1 MGFVS
6 LALVLTCVL
15 FWGVVI
21 MLITHST
28 WAILVARFVL
38 VLIITFLLVALIL
51 YLIKTIY
58 KKLLAHGYRKPSKTK
73 ESTTIHQI
81 LDTDVKQ

>member
-6 LALVLTCVL
+6 LALILTCVL

-38 VLIITFLLVALIL
+38 TLIITFLLVALIL
-51 YLIKTIY
+51 Y
-58 KKLLAHGYRKPSKTK
+58 
-73 ESTTIHQI
+73 
-81 LDTDVKQ
+81 